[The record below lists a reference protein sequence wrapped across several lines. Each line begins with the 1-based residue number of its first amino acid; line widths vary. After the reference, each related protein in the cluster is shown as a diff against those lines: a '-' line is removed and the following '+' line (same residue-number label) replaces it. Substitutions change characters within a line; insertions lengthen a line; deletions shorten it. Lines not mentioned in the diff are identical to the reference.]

1 MLFYLNKKEKTF
13 IKLFLFIF
21 IIFFHNYANSISITF
36 IVPGKSNEDFWVNSA
51 EFTRAA
57 ALNLGFEF
65 EVLYAERDR
74 LYMLEL
80 AKNVSERKQKPDFVF
95 IVNEKQAAPQ
105 MLQVLNKN
113 KIHTILTH
121 IDLTEDQKEVL
132 KTPRENLKYWLA
144 TIYPDNVNAGYQIA
158 NEIYKKTKKNVKNK
172 KNYSLVAINGDKSTK
187 ASLERELGLNQ
198 FLLEHKNI
206 TLYQIISAEWERQLA
221 YEKMLLIQKRYH
233 DIDMI
238 WAANDPIALGALKA
252 VKEKN
257 RKPGKDIF
265 IGGLNWQQEAL
276 QEIKNGSLSI
286 SLGGHFMT
294 GACAVII
301 LYDYL
306 HGIDIKEKNYEM
318 NLKIFSTINE
328 NEAEE
333 YTKYLDRSHWKKIN
347 FKKLSKFLNPQL
359 NDYDFDAKKILKSI
373 NNN

>member
-1 MLFYLNKKEKTF
+1 M
-13 IKLFLFIF
+13 
-21 IIFFHNYANSISITF
+21 
-36 IVPGKSNEDFWVNSA
+36 
-51 EFTRAA
+51 
-57 ALNLGFEF
+57 
-65 EVLYAERDR
+65 
-74 LYMLEL
+74 
-80 AKNVSERKQKPDFVF
+80 
-95 IVNEKQAAPQ
+95 
-105 MLQVLNKN
+105 
-113 KIHTILTH
+113 
-121 IDLTEDQKEVL
+121 

-158 NEIYKKTKKNVKNK
+158 NEIYKKTKKIVKNK

-187 ASLERELGLNQ
+187 ASIERELGLNQ

-206 TLYQIISAEWERQLA
+206 TLYQIISAEWDRQIA

-233 DIDMI
+233 DLDMI

-333 YTKYLDRSHWKKIN
+333 YSKYLDRSYWKKIN
-347 FKKLSKFLNPQL
+347 FKKLSKYLNPKL
-359 NDYDFDAKKILKSI
+359 NDYEFDAKKIFKM
-373 NNN
+373 N